1 MRYVSCEN
9 ACKMIVISGKLSL
22 NKEFFIKAKDED
34 SGANGRLTYS
44 FGKGKNQS
52 NFEITTDNETVG

>member
-1 MRYVSCEN
+1 
-9 ACKMIVISGKLSL
+9 MIVISGKLSL
-22 NKEFFIKAKDED
+22 NKEFFIRATDTD

-52 NFEITTDNETVG
+52 NFDIITKNETVG

>member
-1 MRYVSCEN
+1 
-9 ACKMIVISGKLSL
+9 MIVISGKLSM
-22 NKEFFIKAKDED
+22 NKEFFIKATDED

-52 NFEITTDNETVG
+52 NFDITTGNETVG